1 MIHIPVLL
9 KEVLGVLKPRD
20 GEFIVDGTIGGGGHS
35 VEIFKKILPKGK
47 LLGIDLDEN
56 NLETARLKIST
67 EIKNKKL
74 KIKNNLILMN
84 ANYAD
89 LPEIL
94 KENNLPKADG
104 LLLDLGFSSAQLEKS
119 GRGFSFLRN
128 EILDMR
134 YELKKGGL
142 TAAEIINSLSEK
154 ELADVI
160 FKYGEEGFARKIAK
174 KIIEERKQKRILTTF
189 DLVNAVKKTVFGNK
203 LPLAITRTF
212 QAVRIYVNKE
222 LENLESILKNLQ
234 KIVKPKGRV
243 AIISFHSL
251 EDRLV
256 KNCFKKLAKE
266 GKAEILTKKPIR
278 PSEGEIKRNP
288 RSRSAKLRAITTK

>member
-1 MIHIPVLL
+1 
-9 KEVLGVLKPRD
+9 
-20 GEFIVDGTIGGGGHS
+20 
-35 VEIFKKILPKGK
+35 
-47 LLGIDLDEN
+47 
-56 NLETARLKIST
+56 
-67 EIKNKKL
+67 
-74 KIKNNLILMN
+74 MN